1 MKYEQAKEY
10 LEEINKEKGMVFG
23 LDCCRELC
31 RRVGDPQERLA
42 FVHIAGTNGK
52 GSIAA
57 YISTVLQEGGYRTGL
72 YTSPTIRDYRER
84 IRVNGRNITKKA
96 VGEWMERLQKA
107 AGEMVEAGFRQPT
120 VFELETVM
128 AFLHFAKEKCQIVV
142 LETGLG
148 GTEDAT
154 NVITHT
160 LAAVFASISRDH
172 MAILGNTLEEIAEKK
187 AGIIKP
193 GCTVV
198 TGIQQ
203 PEALQVLRTAAEKKN
218 CPFVLADSRLAA
230 NTKYGILKQQ
240 FDYKERKKMV
250 ISLAG
255 TWQIANCI
263 TALEALQVLGKKGFP
278 VSEEKL
284 RAGLL
289 KTRWDGRFTVL
300 QKKPLLIADGAHNED
315 AAGKLADSIRFYFTN
330 RRIIYIMGVLKDK
343 EYEKI
348 VRETY
353 ALAEHII
360 TVTPP
365 ENPRALPAY
374 ELAKVA
380 SMYHTKVTSTDSVEE
395 ALEVAELLAGKE
407 DVIIAFGSL
416 SYLGRLMDAVD
427 KRAGVKK

>member
-1 MKYEQAKEY
+1 MEQ
-10 LEEINKEKGMVFG
+10 
-23 LDCCRELC
+23 
-31 RRVGDPQERLA
+31 
-42 FVHIAGTNGK
+42 
-52 GSIAA
+52 
-57 YISTVLQEGGYRTGL
+57 
-72 YTSPTIRDYRER
+72 
-84 IRVNGRNITKKA
+84 
-96 VGEWMERLQKA
+96 LQKA
-107 AGEMVEAGFRQPT
+107 AGEMVEAGFRKPT
-120 VFELETVM
+120 EFELETVM

-154 NVITHT
+154 NVIPHT

-187 AGIIKP
+187 AGIIKS

-198 TGIQQ
+198 TGFQQ
-203 PEALQVLRTAAEKKN
+203 PEALKVLKVTAEKKS

-240 FDYKERKKMV
+240 FDYKERKKLE

-263 TALEALQVLGKKGFP
+263 TALEALQVLGQKGFP

-315 AAGKLADSIRFYFTN
+315 AAEKLADSIRFYFTN

-380 SMYHTKVTSTDSVEE
+380 SMYHTKVTSADSVEE

-416 SYLGRLMDAVD
+416 SYLGRLMDAAD